1 MGELRQHDASNDTS
15 AAVDALSAIST
26 QLIRT
31 TAWTEA
37 IPDLLEVLGSTLC
50 AHRVCLLENYRRAD
64 GRLIAKSLGK
74 WCSPDLEAAS
84 ADDGCNEFT
93 YGDLA
98 LPFGEDLQVHM
109 IAQGR
114 SCDFPEPS
122 RRALELA
129 SVCFVVAAANKTAGT
144 WWGSFLVQYCT
155 EDHEWSDVDRKVLE
169 AVCEMLDAALSHRAP
184 EPMAESYRELVE
196 EIPAIL
202 YIDDPARQYRSL
214 YVGPQIETILGISQA
229 TWLNEDDAW
238 QRNMHHDDWA
248 STTRQYEEFISRRA
262 ATTLVQ
268 EYRMIRPDDG
278 RVVWIRDECKAVPPT
293 ADSPGIVKGVMY
305 DVTEQKGLEDQ
316 LRSAQV
322 KRRALIEQIPGI
334 VYVQPLSD
342 STEEPF
348 VSSAVEKI
356 LGCTREQWLYSD
368 WWLDHL
374 HEMDRDRVTA
384 AQRAA
389 EEGGELIET
398 EYRMR
403 LDDERIIWINETSR
417 ALFRDGNPW
426 VLQGV
431 LADTTKRKEAEEQM
445 EFLAFH
451 DVLTGLPNRAM
462 FNEHLVMALSR
473 AVRNN
478 RAVAVLYVDLDDMK
492 QTNDSHGHR
501 AGDELLQATA
511 ARLRSV
517 VRKEDLV
524 ARFGGDEFLITV
536 PDLERRAR
544 PPVRTA
550 NGTFA
555 SPAAALAIG
564 IAERIC
570 AAMSM
575 PVQTSGGLVH
585 PAASIGI
592 SLFPDDADDA
602 IALVQH
608 ADTAMYA
615 SKQTGRGT
623 FGVYAKNPQS

>member
-1 MGELRQHDASNDTS
+1 
-15 AAVDALSAIST
+15 
-26 QLIRT
+26 
-31 TAWTEA
+31 
-37 IPDLLEVLGSTLC
+37 
-50 AHRVCLLENYRRAD
+50 
-64 GRLIAKSLGK
+64 
-74 WCSPDLEAAS
+74 
-84 ADDGCNEFT
+84 
-93 YGDLA
+93 
-98 LPFGEDLQVHM
+98 
-109 IAQGR
+109 
-114 SCDFPEPS
+114 
-122 RRALELA
+122 
-129 SVCFVVAAANKTAGT
+129 
-144 WWGSFLVQYCT
+144 
-155 EDHEWSDVDRKVLE
+155 
-169 AVCEMLDAALSHRAP
+169 
-184 EPMAESYRELVE
+184 
-196 EIPAIL
+196 
-202 YIDDPARQYRSL
+202 
-214 YVGPQIETILGISQA
+214 
-229 TWLNEDDAW
+229 
-238 QRNMHHDDWA
+238 
-248 STTRQYEEFISRRA
+248 
-262 ATTLVQ
+262 
-268 EYRMIRPDDG
+268 
-278 RVVWIRDECKAVPPT
+278 
-293 ADSPGIVKGVMY
+293 
-305 DVTEQKGLEDQ
+305 
-316 LRSAQV
+316 
-322 KRRALIEQIPGI
+322 
-334 VYVQPLSD
+334 
-342 STEEPF
+342 
-348 VSSAVEKI
+348 
-356 LGCTREQWLYSD
+356 
-368 WWLDHL
+368 
-374 HEMDRDRVTA
+374 
-384 AQRAA
+384 
-389 EEGGELIET
+389 
-398 EYRMR
+398 
-403 LDDERIIWINETSR
+403 
-417 ALFRDGNPW
+417 LFRDGNPW